1 MRRSSFAL
9 IVTLLAVTAVVAGWL
24 LFFVKPESARYQ
36 ATRKVATTS
45 SDLDVGMTVRYTHGR
60 IASEDYRMS
69 DRNGSSTAM
78 YRIIGTN
85 GKVYTITSPPIESYT
100 VPFFFERLVAD
111 GIWKIT
117 DRPPRGDR
125 SISYTVHVD
134 QAVQNEHGSR
144 TVTFTDPHYWAT
156 TAGHQYEIH
165 LDRNKPTPN
174 LPNLLQL
181 SGSTIADKQYQSIVD
196 EFRNFGTPGFRAKV
210 AEVQAAVR
218 AGH

>member
-1 MRRSSFAL
+1 MQRPSFPL
-9 IVTLLAVTAVVAGWL
+9 IVIALAVAAVIAGWL
-24 LFFVKPESARYQ
+24 LFFVKPESARYH
-36 ATRKVATTS
+36 ATQKVANSS
-45 SDLDVGMTVRYTHGR
+45 SDLHVGLIVRYSNGR
-60 IASEDYRMS
+60 IASEEYRMA
-69 DRNGSSTAM
+69 DHNGSSTAT

-85 GKVYTITSPPIESYT
+85 GKVYTITTPAIESYT
-100 VPFFFERLVAD
+100 VPFFFERVVAD

-125 SISYTVHVD
+125 SITYTTHVD
-134 QAVQNEHGSR
+134 QAVQNERGSR

-174 LPNLLQL
+174 LLQL
-181 SGSTIADKQYQSIVD
+181 SGTTLSDKRYQEIVKD
-196 EFRNFGTPGFRAKV
+196 FRDFGTPGFRAKV

-218 AGH
+218 AGK